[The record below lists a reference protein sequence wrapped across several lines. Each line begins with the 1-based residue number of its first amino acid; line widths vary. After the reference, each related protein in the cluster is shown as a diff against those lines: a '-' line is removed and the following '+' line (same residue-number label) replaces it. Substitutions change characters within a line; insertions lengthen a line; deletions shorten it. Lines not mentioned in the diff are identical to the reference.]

1 MYYSINECYRFH
13 YYGDTVF
20 CYCPGETSIYLNR
33 AQILVLKYC
42 DGSNTIDEI
51 YSKVS
56 NELKITDTNLIK
68 NKNMKTESSKT
79 SINYTGEYGLK
90 YPKALVLELTS
101 FCNFDCLHCFH
112 GSNKKQKYFSL
123 EFAKIL
129 STKYKNKIS
138 TIDVTGGEATLHQD
152 FEKIC
157 NLLQQSFEV
166 NLLTNGSMLH
176 NINVDVL
183 KHFHDIQ
190 VSLYGY
196 NYDTFLSFTKNSSA
210 YNQVTEGINYL
221 KNNKIPY
228 TSVVCI
234 TQHNLNQL
242 NDYVKFAIK
251 SGSKK
256 MKFTLSFPVGNVNK
270 DNYYSEF
277 QITEIVEDYEYRYGF
292 EYNATCIVA
301 EWLYTKNLK
310 TNRNSIVFERT
321 TENVEFGA
329 TVRKE
334 CDLYK
339 EQVPAET
346 LVLSFFNK
354 LKLKKDI
361 FREVYSSIMDTLVVP
376 TDFCEDQRMLEKL
389 LPQVIDHEKNKL
401 VQFLSAIDTGIKD
414 IEYDDTEKELKFTTY
429 HLGKDGETYP
439 LNLYCESE
447 GTLKSIMLFIY
458 SRMAILYN
466 RSMFVDELNVKL
478 HPLLLKFIIDLF
490 YDKDSTAQLIY
501 TTHDTTLMDKK
512 FFRRDQIWFVQK
524 DEDGYSE
531 LSSLSDFKVRSD
543 ASFEKDYL
551 AGVYGGIPFLK
562 EFDMKEGE

>member
-13 YYGDTVF
+13 YYGNTVF

-68 NKNMKTESSKT
+68 NKIDNLLDDLRLMKIINMKTESSKT

-277 QITEIVEDYEYRYGF
+277 QITGSYYESVIKEVQRLKEYYKNDIEI
-292 EYNATCIVA
+292 IVPINK
-301 EWLYTKNLK
+301 YVRKNSSLLSCMGGK
-310 TNRNSIVFERT
+310 TSIVVNANGGIRACHLFKGESKINIIEYL
-321 TENVEFGA
+321 ENVEKRIDYNFMA
-329 TVRKE
+329 
-334 CDLYK
+334 D
-339 EQVPAET
+339 AHM
-346 LVLSFFNK
+346 F
-354 LKLKKDI
+354 
-361 FREVYSSIMDTLVVP
+361 
-376 TDFCEDQRMLEKL
+376 LEKL
-389 LPQVIDHEKNKL
+389 NDAGFSQ
-401 VQFLSAIDTGIKD
+401 SD
-414 IEYDDTEKELKFTTY
+414 INCVGF
-429 HLGKDGETYP
+429 
-439 LNLYCESE
+439 CE
-447 GTLKSIMLFIY
+447 
-458 SRMAILYN
+458 
-466 RSMFVDELNVKL
+466 
-478 HPLLLKFIIDLF
+478 
-490 YDKDSTAQLIY
+490 
-501 TTHDTTLMDKK
+501 
-512 FFRRDQIWFVQK
+512 
-524 DEDGYSE
+524 
-531 LSSLSDFKVRSD
+531 
-543 ASFEKDYL
+543 
-551 AGVYGGIPFLK
+551 
-562 EFDMKEGE
+562 